1 MAKVVRQSKFRHVY
15 GKPKKREECY
25 DDVKVTANS
34 HDSVFCSINP
44 KFLAVVTESGGGGM
58 FIVVPMA
65 KVGRIDRD
73 YPGIAGHKGAVLDIK
88 WCPFNDNIIAS
99 CSEDCTIKIWNI
111 PEERKQFLLE
121 WTKGKDGGL
130 IGKQNMT
137 DAVVDL
143 HGHQKKVMYVNW
155 HPTAANILLSA
166 SADNHIVIWNCGMGQ
181 ALVDIDCHPNLI
193 QCVSWNYDGSRFVTS
208 CKDGQIRVIDPRSGE
223 VLKQFKGHGGGTK
236 STQVTFLKNGMIFST
251 GFSRMSEREYA
262 LWDAQKGIFKVMEVI
277 DQSNGVLFHYYDVDT
292 GMIYLIGKGDSVIR
306 YYEINDELPFVHYI
320 AMYQSA
326 APQRGAGFM
335 PKRGCDP
342 SICEIT
348 RIFKLHTK
356 GLVEVI
362 PMICPRKVNASEIF
376 QEDLYPDTIGDTP
389 ALQADEWFEGKNAD
403 PMTIS
408 MREFLPAS
416 SAPKIQ
422 VVAPKPNLLAQLAGG
437 GSSSPKSSD
446 KPSEKSSEKPAV
458 KDEPEEETV
467 SVAAKNAANSSS
479 PATNTPSPAANN
491 SPVPPPR
498 QASTPSTN
506 GTATPSQAKPTFGNA
521 ATAPKSA
528 PSSQGFDTSVKTVT
542 HHGPSQEEYD
552 HLLVELKNLKMIV
565 MGHERRIR
573 NMEFKL
579 GERERELDR
588 IKSQREKDPDPTER
602 N

>member
-73 YPGIAGHKGAVLDIK
+73 FPGIAGHKGAVLDIK

-111 PEERKQFLLE
+111 P
-121 WTKGKDGGL
+121 DGGL

-137 DAVVDL
+137 EAVVDL
-143 HGHQKKVMYVNW
+143 HGHQKKVMYVHW

-193 QCVSWNYDGSRFVTS
+193 QCISWNYDGSRFVTT
-208 CKDGQIRVIDPRSGE
+208 CKDGQIRVINPRNGE

-236 STQVTFLKNGMIFST
+236 STQVTFLKNGMIFTT
-251 GFSRMSEREYA
+251 GFSKMSEREYA

-292 GMIYLIGKGDSVIR
+292 AMIYLIGKGDSVVR
-306 YYEINDELPFVHYI
+306 YYEINDDLPFVHYI

-335 PKRGCDP
+335 PKRGCNP
-342 SICEIT
+342 SVCEIT

-376 QEDLYPDTIGDTP
+376 QEDLYPDTVSDTP

-403 PMTIS
+403 PILVS
-408 MREFLPAS
+408 MKEYMAPCS
-416 SAPKIQ
+416 TPKIQ
-422 VVAPKPNLLAQLAGG
+422 VVAAKPNLLAQLAGG
-437 GSSSPKSSD
+437 SSSPKPVADKAAEKPVD
-446 KPSEKSSEKPAV
+446 KPV
-458 KDEPEEETV
+458 V
-467 SVAAKNAANSSS
+467 NVAAKNVVNSSS
-479 PATNTPSPAANN
+479 PATQSPSPAANN
-491 SPVPPPR
+491 SPVAPQR
-498 QASTPSTN
+498 QHSSTN
-506 GTATPSQAKPTFGNA
+506 GAAAQPKVTP
-521 ATAPKSA
+521 
-528 PSSQGFDTSVKTVT
+528 SQGFDTSVKTVPHT
-542 HHGPSQEEYD
+542 GPSKEEFDELVAEIKKLKGVVLRQE
-552 HLLVELKNLKMIV
+552 KKM
-565 MGHERRIR
+565 ETLETRIKDFDSLIK
-573 NMEFKL
+573 EATTFKL
-579 GERERELDR
+579 ANGNREDGQDSEQDA
-588 IKSQREKDPDPTER
+588 
-602 N
+602 

>member
-111 PEERKQFLLE
+111 PEERAQFLME
-121 WTKGKDGGL
+121 WTKSKDGGL

-137 DAVVDL
+137 EAVVDL
-143 HGHQKKVMYVNW
+143 HGHQKKVMYVHW

-193 QCVSWNYDGSRFVTS
+193 QCISWNYDGSRFVTS
-208 CKDGQIRVIDPRSGE
+208 CKDGQIRVINPRNGE

-236 STQVTFLKNGMIFST
+236 STQVTFLKNGMIFTT
-251 GFSRMSEREYA
+251 GFSKMSEREYA
-262 LWDAQKGIFKVMEVI
+262 LWDSQKGIFKVMEVI

-292 GMIYLIGKGDSVIR
+292 GMIYLIGKGDSVVR
-306 YYEINDELPFVHYI
+306 YYEINDDLPFVHYI

-348 RIFKLHTK
+348 RMFKLHTK

-376 QEDLYPDTIGDTP
+376 QEDLYPDTVGDTP
-389 ALQADEWFEGKNAD
+389 ALQADEWFEGKDAPPNLV
-403 PMTIS
+403 S
-408 MREFLPAS
+408 MRDFMAPS
-416 SAPKIQ
+416 STPKIQ
-422 VVAPKPNLLAQLAGG
+422 VVAAKPNLLAQLAGG
-437 GSSSPKSSD
+437 PTSASKPSD
-446 KPSEKSSEKPAV
+446 KPAV
-458 KDEPEEETV
+458 N
-467 SVAAKNAANSSS
+467 VATKNAVNSSS
-479 PATNTPSPAANN
+479 PATNSPSPAANN

-498 QASTPSTN
+498 QTSTPSTN
-506 GTATPSQAKPTFGNA
+506 GA
-521 ATAPKSA
+521 APKT
-528 PSSQGFDTSVKTVT
+528 PTSSQGFDTSIKTVPNT
-542 HHGPSQEEYD
+542 GPSKEEYE

-588 IKSQREKDPDPTER
+588 IKSQREKDPDPTAR
-602 N
+602 K

>member
-34 HDSVFCSINP
+34 HDSVYCSINP

-58 FIVVPMA
+58 FIVIPMA
-65 KVGRIDRD
+65 KFGRIDRD

-111 PEERKQFLLE
+111 P
-121 WTKGKDGGL
+121 DGGL

-137 DAVVDL
+137 DPVVDL
-143 HGHQKKVMYVNW
+143 HGHQKKVMYVHW

-193 QCVSWNYDGSRFVTS
+193 QSIAWSYDGSRIVTS
-208 CKDGQIRVIDPRSGE
+208 CKDGQIRVINPRSGE

-236 STQVTFLKNGMIFST
+236 STQVTFLKNGMIFTT
-251 GFSRMSEREYA
+251 GFSKMSEREYA
-262 LWDAQKGIFKVMEVI
+262 LWDAQKGIFKVMETI

-306 YYEINDELPFVHYI
+306 YYEINDDLPFVHYI

-326 APQRGAGFM
+326 APQRAAGFM

-389 ALQADEWFEGKNAD
+389 ALQADEWFEGKDAE
-403 PMTIS
+403 PMLVS
-408 MREFLPAS
+408 MRDFMAPS
-416 SAPKIQ
+416 STPKIQ
-422 VVAPKPNLLAQLAGG
+422 VVGAKPNLLADLARGTT
-437 GSSSPKSSD
+437 SKANDKPALNVASKNASNSSPAAAASAATNA
-446 KPSEKSSEKPAV
+446 PSPTAPPRQTSAPTTNGSA
-458 KDEPEEETV
+458 
-467 SVAAKNAANSSS
+467 SVAAA
-479 PATNTPSPAANN
+479 PAS
-491 SPVPPPR
+491 
-498 QASTPSTN
+498 
-506 GTATPSQAKPTFGNA
+506 K
-521 ATAPKSA
+521 
-528 PSSQGFDTSVKTVT
+528 SSQGFDTSVKPLPNAG
-542 HHGPSQEEYD
+542 GPSKEEYD

-588 IKSQREKDPDPTER
+588 IKSQRERDPDPTAR
-602 N
+602 Y

>member
-73 YPGIAGHKGAVLDIK
+73 FPGIAGHKGAVLDIK

-111 PEERKQFLLE
+111 P
-121 WTKGKDGGL
+121 DGGL

-137 DAVVDL
+137 EAVVDL
-143 HGHQKKVMYVNW
+143 HGHQKKVMYVHW

-208 CKDGQIRVIDPRSGE
+208 CKDGQIRVINPRSGE

-236 STQVTFLKNGMIFST
+236 STQVTFLKNGMIFTT
-251 GFSRMSEREYA
+251 GFSKMSEREYA

-292 GMIYLIGKGDSVIR
+292 GMIYLIGKGDSVVR
-306 YYEINDELPFVHYI
+306 YYEINDDLPFVHYI

-335 PKRGCDP
+335 PKRGVNP

-389 ALQADEWFEGKNAD
+389 ALQADEWFEGKDA
-403 PMTIS
+403 PPVLVS
-408 MREFLPAS
+408 MREFMAPS

-422 VVAPKPNLLAQLAGG
+422 VVGAKPNLLAQLAGG
-437 GSSSPKSSD
+437 SSSPK
-446 KPSEKSSEKPAV
+446 PAAEKPAV
-458 KDEPEEETV
+458 KEEEKKEEPT
-467 SVAAKNAANSSS
+467 SVAAKNAVNSSS
-479 PATNTPSPAANN
+479 PATQTPSPAANN
-491 SPVPPPR
+491 SPVPPQR
-498 QASTPSTN
+498 QHSSSNGAAAQPKTP
-506 GTATPSQAKPTFGNA
+506 TA
-521 ATAPKSA
+521 
-528 PSSQGFDTSVKTVT
+528 SQGFDTSVKTVPNT
-542 HHGPSQEEYD
+542 GPSKEEYD
-552 HLLVELKNLKMIV
+552 NLLVELKNLKMIV

-588 IKSQREKDPDPTER
+588 IKSQREKDPDPTQR